1 LFARAGFMR
10 SVSIIGYVLAAVV
23 DEAGEGGFSAE
34 NIRHRLGDG
43 RCADGDGEAAG
54 VRWW

>member
-1 LFARAGFMR
+1 MR